1 METEREKMR
10 ANLLRAVS
18 HDLRTPLTSIY
29 GACSTV
35 TENYDSLGK
44 EQALKLLREACEDAQ
59 WLNRMVENLLSVTR
73 FDGEQVAVKK
83 TPTVLEE
90 LLDAVL
96 PFFGCSFARRDTIV
110 IKPGDSASASLLLVA
125 KGSVKL
131 VTEKFE
137 LATVGPGEWFG
148 GEALIEETA
157 GYTAIAEEDTVC
169 LSLNVSCGRGGCA

>member
-1 METEREKMR
+1 MLDALAGSLFFRMMVNNR
-10 ANLLRAVS
+10 GNL
-18 HDLRTPLTSIY
+18 
-29 GACSTV
+29 
-35 TENYDSLGK
+35 
-44 EQALKLLREACEDAQ
+44 QQ
-59 WLNRMVENLLSVTR
+59 LS
-73 FDGEQVAVKK
+73 
-83 TPTVLEE
+83 PE

-131 VTEKFE
+131 VTDKFE
-137 LATVGPGEWFG
+137 LATVGPGGWFG

-169 LSLNVSCGRGGCA
+169 LSLNASGGRAWEA

>member
-1 METEREKMR
+1 MLDALAGSLFFRMMVNNR
-10 ANLLRAVS
+10 GNL
-18 HDLRTPLTSIY
+18 
-29 GACSTV
+29 
-35 TENYDSLGK
+35 
-44 EQALKLLREACEDAQ
+44 QQ
-59 WLNRMVENLLSVTR
+59 LS
-73 FDGEQVAVKK
+73 
-83 TPTVLEE
+83 PE

-169 LSLNVSCGRGGCA
+169 LSLNVSCGRGGGA